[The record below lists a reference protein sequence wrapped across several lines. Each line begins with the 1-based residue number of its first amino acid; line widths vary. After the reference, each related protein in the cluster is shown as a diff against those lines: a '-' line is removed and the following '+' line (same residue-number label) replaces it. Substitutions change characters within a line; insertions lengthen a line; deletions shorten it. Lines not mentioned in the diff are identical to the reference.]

1 MEEKDEKP
9 TTDLNREKNREKSKQ
24 QLLDAVGKLLRT
36 KGYAALK
43 VNDIAATA
51 GLDKKLIY
59 RYFGSTDQLL
69 DEYVLSQDFWSNV
82 KGEKVPVS
90 ITDGGQSFVKEMFHA
105 QFDTVFKNKELQKVL
120 LWRLSQQRSS
130 LKKLADEQE
139 VTGDQLFDGIIEPH
153 FKEKTPNFRAISA
166 IIVSG
171 LYYLNMTTAHNGSI
185 FCGIDMESPDGR
197 NQIKE
202 AVSFLIDQ
210 TYEHL

>member
-1 MEEKDEKP
+1 MEEEKP
-9 TTDLNREKNREKSKQ
+9 NTDSNREKSREKSKQ

-69 DEYVLSQDFWSNV
+69 DDYVLSQDFWSNI
-82 KGEKVPVS
+82 KGDKVPHV
-90 ITDGGQSFVKEMFHA
+90 ITDGGQGFVKDMLHE
-105 QFDTVFKNKELQKVL
+105 QFDTVFNNKELQKVL

-130 LKKLADEQE
+130 LKRLADEQE
-139 VTGDQLFDGIIEPH
+139 LTGEQLFESIIHPH
-153 FKEKTPNFRAISA
+153 FQEKTATFRAISA
-166 IIVSG
+166 ILVSG

-185 FCGIDMESPDGR
+185 FCGLDMASTEGR
-197 NQIKE
+197 NEIKK
-202 AVSFLIDQ
+202 ALSFLIDQ
-210 TYEHL
+210 TYENL